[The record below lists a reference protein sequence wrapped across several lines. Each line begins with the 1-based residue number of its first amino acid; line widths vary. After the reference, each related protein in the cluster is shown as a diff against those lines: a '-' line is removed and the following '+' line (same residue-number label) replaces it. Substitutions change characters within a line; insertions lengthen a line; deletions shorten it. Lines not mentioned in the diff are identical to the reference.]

1 MYLIKSKRKQ
11 NNSKNTINF
20 SLDILSIKCSI
31 TMMQY
36 RHSLIFIQIIQEI
49 HIKEVLHLLLEQ
61 NNFNMQL
68 LNITANSLNLHPV
81 ILNMINKDFPIDNNL
96 KVFGDM
102 FYLWEP
108 LREI

>member
-1 MYLIKSKRKQ
+1 
-11 NNSKNTINF
+11 
-20 SLDILSIKCSI
+20 
-31 TMMQY
+31 MMRY

-49 HIKEVLHLLLEQ
+49 HIKEALHLLLEQ

-102 FYLWEP
+102 LYLWEP